1 MLSLRLGIRRKPDV
15 YNSSL
20 FALLQYGRDPFLIQ
34 RAENVVLRSKCPI
47 TINVQHNH
55 KMYKIQRSCPH
66 LGEDLKNAT
75 IKNGILVCPRHQW
88 SFDLGS
94 NGKCVSGGN
103 RDLPIY
109 SITDL
114 DETENTGCV

>member
-1 MLSLRLGIRRKPDV
+1 
-15 YNSSL
+15 
-20 FALLQYGRDPFLIQ
+20 
-34 RAENVVLRSKCPI
+34 
-47 TINVQHNH
+47 
-55 KMYKIQRSCPH
+55 MYKIQRSCPH

-88 SFDLGS
+88 SFDLSS

-114 DETENTGCV
+114 DESENTGCV